1 MAEYEAGTIKEVK
14 QSWAADVRS
23 RRWRENEVAGE
34 KEIQFLW
41 RRLKWSED
49 SSLMWEWSEETGFY
63 SKKLTFFYSYTTLYI
78 HGHGQSYIHF
88 TTLQCTPHCTP
99 QSPLHLAA
107 QGRAPLHTPLHTPL
121 HSLHT
126 PLHLPAHTTAHTTAL
141 TAHTTAQCRAPTP
154 HFWKEKK
161 KKKWHD

>member
-1 MAEYEAGTIKEVK
+1 MK
-14 QSWAADVRS
+14 
-23 RRWRENEVAGE
+23 WRENEVAGE

-99 QSPLHLAA
+99 QSLLHLAA
-107 QGRAPLHTPLHTPL
+107 QGRAPLHTPLHL
-121 HSLHT
+121 I
-126 PLHLPAHTTAHTTAL
+126 AHTTAPPCTHHCTSLHNAEHLHL
-141 TAHTTAQCRAPTP
+141 T
-154 HFWKEKK
+154 FEKK
-161 KKKWHD
+161 KKKKRSGMTKNSCNSAVEIRWKSGEKLLPKIFRLKSG